1 MKILITG
8 VAGLLGSRLSD
19 YIIEN
24 HPYVHIVG
32 IDDMSGGYRENVNS
46 KVELWEMNL
55 VNGNI
60 EECFERHQFDYVYHF
75 AAYAAEGL
83 SPFIRTYN
91 YQNNLV
97 ATSRIITQC
106 IKHNIKRLVFT
117 STLAVYGHQ
126 DGNMFD
132 ESQVPKP
139 IDPYGVAKYGCEMD
153 IQIAGEQHGLDWCI
167 IRPHNVFGVK
177 QNVWDK
183 YRNVLGIWMYQHTIN
198 EPMTIFGDGT
208 QTRAFSYIDDSL
220 EPLWKASQ
228 DKRASKE
235 IINLGG
241 IKEYSINEANE
252 ILREVVG
259 GGEVKYYEGR
269 HEVKHSIPTWQ
280 KSIDLLDFE
289 HKTDLKEGLTKMW
302 EWVKTQ
308 PVRERFVWPF
318 YELDKGIYSFWKT
331 K

>member
-24 HPYVHIVG
+24 HSDVYIVG
-32 IDDMSGGYRENVNS
+32 IDDMSGGYRENVNP

-60 EECFERHQFDYVYHF
+60 SECFERHQFDYVYHF

-126 DGNMFD
+126 DGNIFD
-132 ESQVPKP
+132 EIQVPKP

-167 IRPHNVFGVK
+167 IRPHNVYGVK

-228 DKRASKE
+228 DIRSSKE

-241 IKEYSINEANE
+241 VKEYSINEANE

-259 GGEVKYYEGR
+259 GGEVKYFEGR

>member
-24 HPYVHIVG
+24 HPDVHIVG
-32 IDDMSGGYRENVNS
+32 IDDMSGGYKQNVNP

-55 VNGNI
+55 VNGNVD
-60 EECFERHQFDYVYHF
+60 ECFEKHQFDFVYHF

-97 ATSRIITQC
+97 ATSRIITQS

-132 ESQVPKP
+132 EIQVPKP

-167 IRPHNVFGVK
+167 IRPHNVYGVK

-183 YRNVLGIWMYQHTIN
+183 YRNVLGIWMYQHTIK
-198 EPMTIFGDGT
+198 EPMTIFGDGA

-228 DKRASKE
+228 DIRASKQ

-241 IKEYSINEANE
+241 VKQYSINDANE

-259 GGEVKYYEGR
+259 GGEVKYFEGR

-302 EWVKTQ
+302 EWVQTQ